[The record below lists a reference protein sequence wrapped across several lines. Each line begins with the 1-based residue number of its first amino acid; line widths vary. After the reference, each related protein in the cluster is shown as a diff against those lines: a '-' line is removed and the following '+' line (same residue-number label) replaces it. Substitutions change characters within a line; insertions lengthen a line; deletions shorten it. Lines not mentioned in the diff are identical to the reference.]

1 MKVEGESRKFEYVS
15 MAETKVA
22 YSGIDESRGLAT
34 FEQVIDMRITLW
46 NKSYVWNSEEWCRIQ
61 GSDKIIGVYSE
72 IHDWN
77 F

>member
-1 MKVEGESRKFEYVS
+1 

-46 NKSYVWNSEEWCRIQ
+46 NKSYVWNSEE
-61 GSDKIIGVYSE
+61 
-72 IHDWN
+72 
-77 F
+77 